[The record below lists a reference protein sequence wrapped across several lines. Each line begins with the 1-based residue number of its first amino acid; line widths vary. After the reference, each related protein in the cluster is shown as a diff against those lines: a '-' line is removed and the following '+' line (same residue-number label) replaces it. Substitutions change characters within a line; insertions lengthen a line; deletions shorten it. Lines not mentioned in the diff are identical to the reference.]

1 MKRTVICL
9 LLAAFLLF
17 AGCKPAPKPVLTC
30 EAADYIMTA
39 EQLSYYFC
47 YQYAGILDAYG
58 DQAFDPKQSLSLQS
72 YDENQSWEEFFV
84 SQALTLAEQTM
95 QLCLAAEAEGFTLP
109 QTGDLDAITADTARE
124 QGYVTQ
130 SGEGDV
136 AAYLKANYGEGATL
150 EGYRDFLESMAL
162 ASAYSEHLHT
172 SSEFSN
178 DEIEAFYDS
187 READYADSFGI
198 AKTDA
203 RPMDI
208 RLIRFYPDD
217 PGSADHW
224 ADAEARA
231 QSVLE
236 EFEKD
241 PTEAN
246 FAALADART
255 EDFNAPEGGL
265 YTGVSPGTQQEN
277 VDLWLYPADGTRAA
291 GDYVLLEEPDAC
303 VLCYV
308 SAVSERPY
316 WMSVVEN
323 DMRYEAYFNAFAEL
337 QQKYVFEQY
346 PENVDLRV
354 PTAHSAAN
362 VPAEGVEAVG

>member
-9 LLAAFLLF
+9 LLTVLLLF
-17 AGCKPAPKPVLTC
+17 AGCKPAPQPVLTC
-30 EAADYIMTA
+30 EAADYAMTA

-47 YQYAGILDAYG
+47 YQYAGILEAYG
-58 DQAFDPKQSLSLQS
+58 DQAFDPQQPLSQQS
-72 YDENQSWEEFFV
+72 YDETQSWEEFLV
-84 SQALTLAEQTM
+84 AQALALAEQTM
-95 QLCLAAEAEGFTLP
+95 QLCLAAEEAGYSLP
-109 QTGDLDAITADTARE
+109 QTGDLDAITADTAKE

-136 AAYLKANYGEGATL
+136 TAYLKANYGEGATL

-172 SSEFSN
+172 AAEFTAE
-178 DEIEAFYDS
+178 EIEAFYDS
-187 READYADSFGI
+187 HAEDYADSFGVS
-198 AKTDA
+198 KTDD

-217 PGSADHW
+217 PGADDHW
-224 ADAEARA
+224 SDAESRA
-231 QSVLE
+231 QAVLE

-241 PTEAN
+241 PTDAG

-265 YTGVSPGTQQEN
+265 YPGVSPGTQQEE
-277 VDLWLYPADGTRAA
+277 VDQWLYPEDGTRAA
-291 GDYVLLEEPDAC
+291 GDYALLKEADAC

-308 SAVSERPY
+308 SAVGERPH

-323 DMRYEAYFNAFAEL
+323 DMRYEAYFEAFAEL
-337 QQKYVFEQY
+337 QQKFVFEQF

-354 PTAHSAAN
+354 PTAYTAEKAA
-362 VPAEGVEAVG
+362 PEGIEAVG

>member
-9 LLAAFLLF
+9 LLAVLLL
-17 AGCKPAPKPVLTC
+17 AGCKSAPQPVLTC
-30 EAADYIMTA
+30 AAADYTMTA
-39 EQLSYYFC
+39 DQLSYYFC
-47 YQYAGILDAYG
+47 YQYAGILDTYG
-58 DQAFDPKQSLSLQS
+58 DQAFDPKQPLSQQS
-72 YDENQSWEEFFV
+72 YDENQSWEEFLV

-95 QLCLAAEAEGFTLP
+95 QLCLAAEADGFTLP
-109 QTGDLDAITADTARE
+109 QTGDLDAITADTAKE

-150 EGYRDFLESMAL
+150 EGYREFLEAMAL

-172 SSEFSN
+172 AGTFTEE
-178 DEIEAFYDS
+178 EIEAFYDS
-187 READYADSFGI
+187 RAEDYADSFELT
-198 AKTDA
+198 KTDDC
-203 RPMDI
+203 PMDI

-217 PGSADHW
+217 PGSSEHW
-224 ADAEARA
+224 SDARSRA
-231 QSVLE
+231 QAVLE

-246 FAALADART
+246 FAALADAHT

-265 YTGVSPGTQQEN
+265 YTGVSPGTQQSG
-277 VDLWLYPADGTRAA
+277 VDLWLYPQEGSRTA
-291 GDYVLLEEPDAC
+291 GDYALLEELDAC
-303 VLCYV
+303 ALCYV
-308 SAVSERPY
+308 STVGERPY

-337 QQKYVFEQY
+337 QQKYVFEQF
-346 PENVDLRV
+346 PENADLRV
-354 PTAHSAAN
+354 PTAHT
-362 VPAEGVEAVG
+362 AENTAPEGIEAVG